1 MDGKQ
6 GCGNPG
12 TLCASCGYNE
22 FGTSGKGKACKNM
35 RMLYILQDGEF
46 MPLQLAL
53 PPTSIKPFRNF
64 AGMAFGLRRRPVY
77 GSLVRIALKPASSNG
92 FDYSVATFTRV
103 RDFAGEELTAVKG
116 EIFMFTF
123 PKPSLTGVL
132 CQAHF
137 FTWAQLSEMCSTLL
151 TTFFGRST
159 PAQAVGE
166 TNCGSW
172 SLKLLET
179 ALSREDLEVIF
190 TALQADDYERDIND
204 FGEYPVWEL
213 SQSLGQKLVS
223 PMLPFVVEESHAADD
238 GVWFT
243 GSKAMYAITV
253 IRQIGRAHV

>member
-1 MDGKQ
+1 
-6 GCGNPG
+6 
-12 TLCASCGYNE
+12 
-22 FGTSGKGKACKNM
+22 
-35 RMLYILQDGEF
+35 
-46 MPLQLAL
+46 
-53 PPTSIKPFRNF
+53 
-64 AGMAFGLRRRPVY
+64 
-77 GSLVRIALKPASSNG
+77 
-92 FDYSVATFTRV
+92 
-103 RDFAGEELTAVKG
+103 
-116 EIFMFTF
+116 MFTF

-253 IRQIGRAHV
+253 IRQRQDGWNNELYYSTFLIAQDRLPEPSESACETYLRKAICDFLQTEDGKRTYEDTCRDFNWGDVETEIPNEFFAAYGIVHCGGDPDSGKFLCCGTLGILVNQDELLGQGIYDGEDS